1 MKATSNKQNKTV
13 VKVFG
18 VTFTLDK
25 ELEKYAKY
33 IPEKMKNSE
42 KFVANSNL
50 KF

>member
-1 MKATSNKQNKTV
+1 MKTASNIKNKTV

-25 ELEKYAKY
+25 GLDKYAKY
-33 IPEKMKNSE
+33 IPKKVQENEKY
-42 KFVANSNL
+42 VANSDF